1 MRRPIGVVVKA
12 YVCQVLSLSSIPT
25 ERARQVLWLADLR
38 CIILFFSFRT
48 LH

>member
-12 YVCQVLSLSSIPT
+12 CVCQILSLSSIPT
-25 ERARQVLWLADLR
+25 EHARQVSWLADLR
-38 CIILFFSFRT
+38 CILLFFSFRT